1 MINLCSWIKDDE
13 KEVKRPLCCNF
24 MLMDGIQTFS
34 LLKHSRLFS
43 LPYHNKE
50 YLFVSSGNRPYHEE
64 PYRAE
69 SYAIAYIKEGS
80 VRLNAGLSSW
90 DVEAPSIITLGPSVI
105 RYFTKSSDLLK
116 MDVIFFKDDFL
127 MERYADLFFL
137 FKYDFFKDSEL
148 IVLPL
153 KDHFFIT
160 INKIYELIQL
170 THAAGNYH
178 GSELVRSYIF
188 ALVYE
193 IDAYHRQ
200 HTPEKLSAK
209 KADALFT
216 KFRQLLSSNYM
227 HEHQLAFYAD
237 LLNLTP
243 KSLSAAIKKQSGKS
257 AGKWIDD
264 TVVLEAKVLLQNKTL
279 TVSQV
284 SEMLNFSDQ
293 SVFGKFFRANTGL
306 APVEYRKKF
315 N

>member
-1 MINLCSWIKDDE
+1 M
-13 KEVKRPLCCNF
+13 
-24 MLMDGIQTFS
+24 
-34 LLKHSRLFS
+34 
-43 LPYHNKE
+43 
-50 YLFVSSGNRPYHEE
+50 SSGSRPYHEE

-80 VRLNAGLSSW
+80 VRLNVGLSSW

-116 MDVIFFKDDFL
+116 MDVIFFKEDFL

-137 FKYDFFKDSEL
+137 FKYDFFQNDL

-153 KDHFFIT
+153 EASYFTK
-160 INKIYELIQL
+160 INKLYELIQL
-170 THAAGNYH
+170 THAVGNH
-178 GSELVRSYIF
+178 HEAELIRSYIF

-200 HTPEKLSAK
+200 HTPEKSSLK
-209 KADALFT
+209 RGDALFS

-227 HEHQLAFYAD
+227 QEHQLAFYAD
-237 LLNLTP
+237 RLSLTP
-243 KSLSAAIKKQSGKS
+243 KSLSTAIKKQSGKS

-284 SEMLNFSDQ
+284 SGMLNFSDQ
-293 SVFGKFFRANTGL
+293 SVFGKFFRANTGI
-306 APVEYRKKF
+306 APVEYRRKF